1 MKKFT
6 YIGQPI
12 QYKTAMINAKEKL
25 ERAPA
30 QPIAMHTAAS
40 PADLI
45 TQLDVLRQHGVLTEA
60 EFQTKKAQALKNF
73 LQTLDFVESVTQSGM
88 SRKGRQVKYADFFSM
103 AGLCGPGVIFRRKA
117 SVKKPGHSEHNPL
130 TQEYLG

>member
-25 ERAPA
+25 EHGASQPGPERPA
-30 QPIAMHTAAS
+30 RS

-45 TQLDVLRQHGVLTEA
+45 GQLDELRQHGVLTEA
-60 EFQTKKAQALKNF
+60 EFQTKKAELLK
-73 LQTLDFVESVTQSGM
+73 
-88 SRKGRQVKYADFFSM
+88 K
-103 AGLCGPGVIFRRKA
+103 I
-117 SVKKPGHSEHNPL
+117 
-130 TQEYLG
+130 